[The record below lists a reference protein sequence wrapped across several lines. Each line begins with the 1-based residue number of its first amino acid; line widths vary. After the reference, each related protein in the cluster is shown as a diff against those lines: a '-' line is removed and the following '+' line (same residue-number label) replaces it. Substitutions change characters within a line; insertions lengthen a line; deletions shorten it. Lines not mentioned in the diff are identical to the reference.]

1 MERLS
6 ERQRIEIALV
16 LALAMFLLYVLL
28 IGPYITVQRDAA
40 HAERAAAETLLMRAD
55 AYQRALLVDDEAE
68 SKLRARQRRL
78 ADALPDVQG
87 PGRVIHEVESLARR
101 SGVSIVGVAPQPSE
115 PAGEIAVQPI
125 EFKFH
130 GNYFDVL
137 SFLRALQEGER
148 CVQFSSFS
156 LAAEGNE
163 LHGVLCVNIAAYT
176 GAAEQ

>member
-87 PGRVIHEVESLARR
+87 QGRVIPEGEGLARGR
-101 SGVSIVGVAPQPSE
+101 PKNGREYEGISE
-115 PAGEIAVQPI
+115 
-125 EFKFH
+125 
-130 GNYFDVL
+130 
-137 SFLRALQEGER
+137 
-148 CVQFSSFS
+148 
-156 LAAEGNE
+156 
-163 LHGVLCVNIAAYT
+163 T
-176 GAAEQ
+176 